1 MKITKATIKRLNAHS
16 NITKPAYNE
25 TIYVIANILN
35 RSAII
40 LGDSGHYGLNEGDP
54 LCEPVIY
61 SDGNREFVSSQTN
74 SEHEKAV
81 VRGLAIRFPN
91 WISGT
96 FTHGLN
102 GVQIYDVNK
111 LVKAISDNQCCS

>member
-16 NITKPAYNE
+16 NYKKPTYNE
-25 TIYVIANILN
+25 AIYVIASIIN

-40 LGDSGHYGLNEGDP
+40 LGDSGHYELNEGDP

-61 SDGNREFVSSQTN
+61 SDGNQEFIPGQTAD
-74 SEHEKAV
+74 EHEKKI
-81 VRGLAIRFPN
+81 VRGLAIRYPN

-111 LVKAISDNQCCS
+111 LVKAVVDNPVC